1 MHGIVLKMTCN
12 LFMGRFKITNKQ
24 RLEHIIEAINK
35 IENYCKDQD
44 IKSFCKTEILHDA
57 VLHQFLIIGE
67 AIINI
72 DKDILDKYKYPW
84 HSPRSFRNY
93 IAHEYF
99 GINPEK
105 VWNTVTIEIPLLKEA
120 IDQIYRNY

>member
-1 MHGIVLKMTCN
+1 
-12 LFMGRFKITNKQ
+12 MGRFKITNKQ

-35 IENYCKDQD
+35 IEKYCKDQD
-44 IKSFCKTEILHDA
+44 FKSFCENDMLNNA
-57 VLHQFLIIGE
+57 VLHQFLIMGE

-84 HSPRSFRNY
+84 HLPRSFRNF

-99 GINPEK
+99 GINLEK
-105 VWNTVTIEIPLLKEA
+105 VWNTVNIEIPLLKEV
-120 IDQIYRNY
+120 IYQIYNNEF